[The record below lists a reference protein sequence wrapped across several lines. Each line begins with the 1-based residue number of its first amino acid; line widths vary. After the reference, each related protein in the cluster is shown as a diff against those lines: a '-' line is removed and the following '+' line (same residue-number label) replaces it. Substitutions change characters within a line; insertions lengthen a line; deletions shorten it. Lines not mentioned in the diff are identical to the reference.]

1 MKRSHRQTRNLFIP
15 KWGLLSSINWRRG
28 GLWWVFIPLSGAIAI
43 FWKPMA
49 NPDTLN
55 QMGNNISSNLQT
67 LLSPIT
73 PYINTLQDTLE
84 RVQNIDPV
92 QPSLARPE
100 ESEEFDSTLPTGS
113 DILSDSEL
121 QQVIAALSLEEIGQ
135 EIESLSPPSLSV
147 SFDLSPSTPKGK
159 NQKKS
164 PLSASHPLVS
174 SVPYWSRKPAQP
186 EPEENKDNSN
196 SYLYPTVTSILNPDK
211 DEQVESVDSNLPTYT
226 SSIFTPNL
234 TTKVTTK
241 VTSSPQLPQT
251 SLSRYS
257 PPQIPTSSSAS
268 PSEPR
273 SFGYSRLSPFVNT
286 DNELTPPNPFNPQ
299 PQFTAPSG
307 SIRPRGYGLIEP
319 TTSLSNQQ

>member
-73 PYINTLQDTLE
+73 PYLNTLQDTLE

-92 QPSLARPE
+92 QPSLARQE

-159 NQKKS
+159 NEKKS

-186 EPEENKDNSN
+186 EPEENKDNN
-196 SYLYPTVTSILNPDK
+196 YLYPTVTSILNPDK

-234 TTKVTTK
+234 TPKVTTK

-257 PPQIPTSSSAS
+257 PPQIPTSSS
-268 PSEPR
+268 ETR

-286 DNELTPPNPFNPQ
+286 NNELTPPNPFNPQ

>member
-1 MKRSHRQTRNLFIP
+1 MKRSRRQTQTLSTP
-15 KWGLLSSINWRRG
+15 KLGLLSSINWRRG

-49 NPDTLN
+49 NPDTLH
-55 QMGNNISSNLQT
+55 QMGTNISTNIQT
-67 LLSPIT
+67 LLSPVT
-73 PYINTLQDTLE
+73 PYINTLRDTLE
-84 RVQNIDPV
+84 RAQAIDPV

-100 ESEEFDSTLPTGS
+100 ETQESDSTLPTGS

-121 QQVIAALSLEEIGQ
+121 QQVMAALSLEEIGQ
-135 EIESLSPPSLSV
+135 EIDSLSPPSLSV
-147 SFDLSPSTPKGK
+147 SFDLSPSTKKGK

-186 EPEENKDNSN
+186 EPEENNN
-196 SYLYPTVTSILNPDK
+196 NNYLYPTVTSILNPDK
-211 DEQVESVDSNLPTYT
+211 NEEVESVDSNLPTYT
-226 SSIFTPNL
+226 SNLFTPNL
-234 TTKVTTK
+234 TAN
-241 VTSSPQLPQT
+241 VTSKPQLPQT

-257 PPQIPTSSSAS
+257 PPQIPTSSSTS
-268 PSEPR
+268 PSEDR
-273 SFGYSRLSPFVNT
+273 SFGYSRLSPFLNT
-286 DNELTPPNPFNPQ
+286 NSESAPPNPFNPQ

-319 TTSLSNQQ
+319 TTSLSNE

>member
-15 KWGLLSSINWRRG
+15 KWAPLSSISWRRG

-73 PYINTLQDTLE
+73 PYLNTLQDTLE

-92 QPSLARPE
+92 QPSLARQE

-121 QQVIAALSLEEIGQ
+121 QQVIATLSLEEIGQ
-135 EIESLSPPSLSV
+135 EIESLSPPTLSV
-147 SFDLSPSTPKGK
+147 SFDLSPSTKKGK
-159 NQKKS
+159 NEKKS

-186 EPEENKDNSN
+186 EPEENKDNN
-196 SYLYPTVTSILNPDK
+196 YLYPTVTSILNPDK
-211 DEQVESVDSNLPTYT
+211 NKEVESVDSNLPTYT

-234 TTKVTTK
+234 TPNATSK
-241 VTSSPQLPQT
+241 VTSNPQLPPT

-257 PPQIPTSSSAS
+257 PPQIPTSSSTS
-268 PSEPR
+268 PSETQ

-286 DNELTPPNPFNPQ
+286 NNELTPPNPLNPQ